1 MIFVEVVGESS
12 QKTKRC
18 VSGESCRWIHVI
30 QVVTT
35 QSLWVFNGEFWH
47 IQKRVYHFECQHDKT
62 SSSSKWCQLLL
73 ASPPQW
79 CHEFWAMSVP
89 CCEVA
94 ATELQLVVITGL
106 PSRTLQW
113 NIPHLYIL
121 QVCLHL
127 NHVNP
132 GSINLVFFL
141 RGYPSPVIICYSKG
155 ALRSESSTMCLSRLE
170 PSALW
175 TMLYAECISMY
186 GIFTYKT
193 VSFVGEMLVNI
204 PYINIPYMEYKI
216 LNCQK

>member
-94 ATELQLVVITGL
+94 ATELQLFVITGL

-113 NIPHLYIL
+113 NIPHQYIL

-132 GSINLVFFL
+132 GSINLVVFF
-141 RGYPSPVIICYSKG
+141 
-155 ALRSESSTMCLSRLE
+155 
-170 PSALW
+170 
-175 TMLYAECISMY
+175 
-186 GIFTYKT
+186 
-193 VSFVGEMLVNI
+193 FVGVPLPSDHLLLERSFEIGIINDVPQPVGTQCFVDHAICWMYLHVW
-204 PYINIPYMEYKI
+204 YIYLQNCVICGGNVGKHSIYKYSI
-216 LNCQK
+216 HGV